1 MNFFYNDKKEK
12 VHSDAFPEN
21 FRMLIVGQSGSG
33 KTTLLMKLLL
43 EPNLLNYDKLYIFAR
58 SLHQPEY
65 QCLIQGFKNN
75 LPKTDIIDILN
86 AGSLIREKESSIE
99 EVAMGMGLCNEEPS
113 NIEAEFYDNPN
124 EIPDPSE
131 LDKSIRNLMISD
143 DIMTD
148 KKQTPAENYYTR
160 GRSCNCDS
168 IYLSQNY
175 YHLPRHTIRSNSNF
189 LVLFNLDPKDTDQ
202 LYRDSGAS
210 VDFKDINKFRQLC
223 EKAWN
228 KKYGY
233 LVIDKSR
240 SDINQRYRFQLELVN
255 VVENVLDQH
264 VNRTPRASKTCI
276 SCNVDMQSSSYA
288 KHLKSK
294 KHNK

>member
-1 MNFFYNDKKEK
+1 MNFFYNDHKEK

-65 QCLIQGFKNN
+65 QCLIEGFKNN

-86 AGSLIREKESSIE
+86 AGSLIREKKSSIE
-99 EVAMGMGLCNEEPS
+99 EVAIGLGLCNEEPS
-113 NIEAEFYDNPN
+113 NIEAEFYDNPSD
-124 EIPDPSE
+124 IPDPSE
-131 LDKSIRNLMISD
+131 LDKSVRNLMIFD

-148 KKQTPAENYYTR
+148 KKQTPAQNYYTR

-175 YHLPRHTIRSNSNF
+175 THLP
-189 LVLFNLDPKDTDQ
+189 
-202 LYRDSGAS
+202 
-210 VDFKDINKFRQLC
+210 
-223 EKAWN
+223 
-228 KKYGY
+228 
-233 LVIDKSR
+233 
-240 SDINQRYRFQLELVN
+240 
-255 VVENVLDQH
+255 
-264 VNRTPRASKTCI
+264 
-276 SCNVDMQSSSYA
+276 
-288 KHLKSK
+288 
-294 KHNK
+294 